1 MEDYKPNSH
10 RYKEE
15 QKQKQ
20 LEAQAEKKFN
30 KVVSGPVKVKKKSE
44 MSKVKDVFIAEDA
57 SKVKSY
63 IVWDVLVPAV
73 KKAVSDIVTNGIDM
87 ILYGETGHSRKS
99 STGSK
104 VSYSRF
110 YDQRGGDD
118 RREVGPRVK
127 TGYAYND
134 IVYTTRGEAEEVL
147 SLMEEAIDSYG
158 MVSVADMYD
167 MVGETANYT
176 DNKYGW
182 TSLRIA
188 EVVRTRDGYIIK
200 LPKAMPF
207 K

>member
-10 RYKEE
+10 RFKEE
-15 QKQKQ
+15 QK
-20 LEAQAEKKFN
+20 EAQAEKKKFN
-30 KVVSGPVKVKKKSE
+30 KVVSGPVKVKKKTE

-99 STGSK
+99 SAGSK

-110 YDQRGGDD
+110 YDQRGSD
-118 RREVGPRVK
+118 RHDATPRVRS
-127 TGYAYND
+127 GYAYDD
-134 IVYTTRGEAEEVL
+134 IVYTSRGEAEEVL
-147 SLMEEAIDSYG
+147 SLMEEAIETYG

-167 MVGETANYT
+167 MVGETGSYT

-188 EVVRTRDGYIIK
+188 EVVRTRNGEYIIK

>member
-10 RYKEE
+10 RFKEE
-15 QKQKQ
+15 QK
-20 LEAQAEKKFN
+20 EAQAEKKFN
-30 KVVSGPVKVKKKSE
+30 KVVSGPVKVKKKTE

-63 IVWDVLVPAV
+63 IVWDVLVPAI
-73 KKAVSDIVTNGIDM
+73 KKAISDIVTNGIDM
-87 ILYGETGHSRKS
+87 VLYGETGHSRKS

-110 YDQRGGDD
+110 YDQRSDD
-118 RREVGPRVK
+118 RRDAGSRVR

-134 IVYTTRGEAEEVL
+134 IVYGSRGEAEEVL

-167 MVGETANYT
+167 MVGETGSYT